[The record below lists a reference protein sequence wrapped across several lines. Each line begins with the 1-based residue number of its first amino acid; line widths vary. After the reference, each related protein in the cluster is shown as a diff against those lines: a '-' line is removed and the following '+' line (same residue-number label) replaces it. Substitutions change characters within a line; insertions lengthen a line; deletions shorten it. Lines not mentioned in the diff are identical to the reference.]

1 MAFLAKTQ
9 PLIERGEIKVWSSG
23 SKSALPNNEGFF
35 FFWSLE
41 PVEES
46 VLRSVHFNLKFQE
59 DSMATVI

>member
-1 MAFLAKTQ
+1 MAFLAKTR

-35 FFWSLE
+35 FWSLE
-41 PVEES
+41 PAEES

>member
-1 MAFLAKTQ
+1 MASLAKTR
-9 PLIERGEIKVWSSG
+9 PLIERGEIKVWSTG
-23 SKSALPNNEGFF
+23 SKSALQNNEG

-41 PVEES
+41 PAEEL